1 MATYKAPLRDMQFV
15 LNEVL
20 EVEKTL
26 ATLPGYEEV
35 TQDVMAQ
42 YLEAGAQFAENELA
56 PLNRAADE
64 EGCTFNNGEVTTPK
78 GFKEAYNQF
87 CELGFTAFDCDPAYG
102 GSGLPQVLGFSIM
115 EMQTSANVAWS
126 MYPGLSHGAYSAI
139 HAHGEQ
145 WMKDLYLPKIVDGTW
160 SGTMCLTEPHCGT
173 DLGLLKT
180 KRRTQ

>member
-1 MATYKAPLRDMQFV
+1 
-15 LNEVL
+15 
-20 EVEKTL
+20 
-26 ATLPGYEEV
+26 
-35 TQDVMAQ
+35 MAQ
-42 YLEAGAQFAENELA
+42 YLEAGAPVCRNELA

-102 GSGLPQVLGFSIM
+102 GSGLPQVLGFSM

-145 WMKDLYLPKIVDGTW
+145 WMKTCTRRRL
-160 SGTMCLTEPHCGT
+160 LTVPGRAPCVRPNRSGT
-173 DLGLLKT
+173 DLGLLKPRQNRMAT
-180 KRRTQ
+180 VLASLAPRDFHFGRRT